1 MVQCEKTTCV
11 RWAKEAKCNIQNCH
25 QRWMRFC
32 ERKKIVPPARIQP
45 KLLTKIYWIHDVW
58 EFRRKIKLLK
68 RWCYRPLRER
78 YIPYGKCIRKLRDLI
93 GNENPRRTSFSIGQ
107 IEISAL
113 GVALAN
119 NALFAL
125 LNCKRLRMD
134 NLWILRGMQEKIRL
148 SQVLTLFHSRITQ
161 KWLSFWN
168 DLWLSLRECMIY
180 FLRESCTCANYK
192 RGQH

>member
-1 MVQCEKTTCV
+1 M
-11 RWAKEAKCNIQNCH
+11 KCNIQNCH
-25 QRWMRFC
+25 QRWVRFC
-32 ERKKIVPPARIQP
+32 ERKKCLPPARIQP
-45 KLLTKIYWIHDVW
+45 NLLTIIYGIHDVW

-68 RWCYRPLRER
+68 RWCCRPLREC
-78 YIPYGKCIRKLRDLI
+78 YNPYGKCIRRLRDLI

-125 LNCKRLRMD
+125 FNYKRLRTD
-134 NLWILRGMQEKIRL
+134 NLWILRDMQEKIRS
-148 SQVLTLFHSRITQ
+148 SQVLTLFHSIITQ
-161 KWLSFWN
+161 KRLSFWN
-168 DLWLSLRECMIY
+168 DLWLSFREYMIY